1 MFWWFCFGMLL
12 FMFCFSFKSFN
23 ESCTSSSMASSTNSD
38 DDSSNVDIF
47 NIDDDAKH
55 FNSNS
60 RRHSIDDAKR
70 NSKRFKSK
78 RHGDG
83 HQRHAANMRER
94 KRMESINDAFL
105 GLRRHIP
112 SLPYEKKLS
121 KVDTLRL
128 TIG

>member
-1 MFWWFCFGMLL
+1 
-12 FMFCFSFKSFN
+12 MFCFSFNSFN

-47 NIDDDAKH
+47 NIDDD
-55 FNSNS
+55 SNS
-60 RRHSIDDAKR
+60 RRHSIDYAKR
-70 NSKRFKSK
+70 NRKSFKSK